1 MVLCYS
7 RGVLLVVWFPFLLLL
22 LLFPALSIILRDT
35 RGGRGSTPQESLLFL
50 NGLMAGS
57 VPKRPAGADCWM
69 LHPFP
74 VSHAR
79 PWSVSLGSDGSRNA
93 TNCNSIDRGHCNSR
107 IANSDSSP
115 SKTLLPNTRQEA
127 PCLLLGGGLSLNP
140 ALVFALAARR
150 LLKQPLE
157 KLTQGD
163 SGPRAEAREAAAAAA
178 IVCTPVTVEGGSGG
192 DGSIA
197 FLRLK
202 AAPRSGAAGGCGG
215 RGGCVLLR
223 AVGPLDESSGGLRR
237 FASLLESGCWRAASG
252 ATGAGQGKTG
262 VCRTCC
268 NMHISAPAATDRTYG
283 SAATDNAWCMGL
295 MPSSFA
301 AYTELLL
308 PQA

>member
-7 RGVLLVVWFPFLLLL
+7 RGVFLVVWFPFLLLL
-22 LLFPALSIILRDT
+22 LLFPAVSSLLGDT
-35 RGGRGSTPQESLLFL
+35 RGGRGPTPQGGFLFL
-50 NGLMAGS
+50 EGLMAHS
-57 VPKRPAGADCWM
+57 VPKRPAGADCWR
-69 LHPFP
+69 LHPFL

-79 PWSVSLGSDGSRNA
+79 RWSVSFCSDSSRNVA
-93 TNCNSIDRGHCNSR
+93 NCNRIERGHCNNR
-107 IANSDSSP
+107 LANSDSSQ
-115 SKTLLPNTRQEA
+115 SKTLLPNNRQEL
-127 PCLLLGGGLSLNP
+127 PCLLLGGGLSLDP
-140 ALVFALAARR
+140 ALLFALAARR
-150 LLKQPLE
+150 LLEQPLK

-237 FASLLESGCWRAASG
+237 FTSLLESGSWRAASG

-262 VCRTCC
+262 VCGTC
-268 NMHISAPAATDRTYG
+268 
-283 SAATDNAWCMGL
+283 
-295 MPSSFA
+295 
-301 AYTELLL
+301 
-308 PQA
+308 